1 MSRTWSR
8 EGMTCV
14 GTDRVLCTTIVS
26 WQELSGSVQKLAHF
40 GHPDSSLRRGHPPA
54 RHVKARALGSI
65 RMARASSPVEFSEAR
80 RRMPGTADGADP
92 LTTTEALFYDS
103 DADTDDEFQARLAEA
118 YRECSPSRQR
128 RLAERS
134 KNPSSFASYAMQD
147 PPLGRTLVS
156 IFPTPVG
163 GPVDVNGCEHARA
176 PVFPSVVQ
184 PPVFPNEVPF
194 SVPAPPFAVP
204 NLSQAPA
211 RPPRDAPAWLAEAG
225 LLGPPSWNR
234 LVGVRKW
241 IHHLRWKASG
251 GELARWGR
259 DGVGSQRRPQK
270 LDNAWA
276 HEDAGQSKSCLS

>member
-134 KNPSSFASYAMQD
+134 KNPSSFASYAMQNK
-147 PPLGRTLVS
+147 GSSLVS

-184 PPVFPNEVPF
+184 PPVFPNEAAVPF

-204 NLSQAPA
+204 NLSQRSCASTEADMAGGAATRRCNGVCANSLRA
-211 RPPRDAPAWLAEAG
+211 RSREKCSPPERVTRAWDPRG
-225 LLGPPSWNR
+225 RLLLLLLP
-234 LVGVRKW
+234 L
-241 IHHLRWKASG
+241 
-251 GELARWGR
+251 
-259 DGVGSQRRPQK
+259 
-270 LDNAWA
+270 
-276 HEDAGQSKSCLS
+276 

>member
-1 MSRTWSR
+1 
-8 EGMTCV
+8 
-14 GTDRVLCTTIVS
+14 
-26 WQELSGSVQKLAHF
+26 
-40 GHPDSSLRRGHPPA
+40 
-54 RHVKARALGSI
+54 
-65 RMARASSPVEFSEAR
+65 MARASSPVEFSEAR

-134 KNPSSFASYAMQD
+134 KNPSSFASYAMQNK
-147 PPLGRTLVS
+147 GSSLVS

-204 NLSQAPA
+204 NLSQRSCAST
-211 RPPRDAPAWLAEAG
+211 EADMAG
-225 LLGPPSWNR
+225 GAATRRSRGPFMC
-234 LVGVRKW
+234 
-241 IHHLRWKASG
+241 
-251 GELARWGR
+251 
-259 DGVGSQRRPQK
+259 
-270 LDNAWA
+270 
-276 HEDAGQSKSCLS
+276 CLSFSFPSFPYPMFQSLCPCPLLDSSM

>member
-1 MSRTWSR
+1 
-8 EGMTCV
+8 
-14 GTDRVLCTTIVS
+14 
-26 WQELSGSVQKLAHF
+26 
-40 GHPDSSLRRGHPPA
+40 
-54 RHVKARALGSI
+54 
-65 RMARASSPVEFSEAR
+65 MARASSPVEFSEAR

-134 KNPSSFASYAMQD
+134 KNPSSFASYAMQNK
-147 PPLGRTLVS
+147 GSSLVS

-184 PPVFPNEVPF
+184 PPVFPNEAAVPF

>member
-40 GHPDSSLRRGHPPA
+40 GHPDSSLRRGMLAADLMGPPSA
-54 RHVKARALGSI
+54 R

-204 NLSQAPA
+204 NLSQRSCASTEADMAGGAATRRCNGVCANSLRA
-211 RPPRDAPAWLAEAG
+211 RSREKCSPPERVTRAWDPRG
-225 LLGPPSWNR
+225 RLLLLLLP
-234 LVGVRKW
+234 L
-241 IHHLRWKASG
+241 
-251 GELARWGR
+251 
-259 DGVGSQRRPQK
+259 
-270 LDNAWA
+270 
-276 HEDAGQSKSCLS
+276 